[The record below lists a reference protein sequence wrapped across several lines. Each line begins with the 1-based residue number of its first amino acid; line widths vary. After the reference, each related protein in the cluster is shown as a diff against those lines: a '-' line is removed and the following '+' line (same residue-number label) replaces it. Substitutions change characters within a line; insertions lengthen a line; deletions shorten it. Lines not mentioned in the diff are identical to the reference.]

1 MIKKSKVEPETTE
14 RTTKEILKEWL
25 DQLYKQ
31 GRKMIPKTKK
41 KHNSK

>member
-25 DQLYKQ
+25 RMNPKETPQ
-31 GRKMIPKTKK
+31 PKTKK